1 MSHRKPNHRRRFG
14 VGKSVSPTG
23 PRARRPVLGDIG
35 EQDGLVIANH
45 GKAMLVEDGAG
56 QAHRCVARRRLDRA
70 VSGDRVCWH
79 ATAAGNGVVTQVL
92 PRRSILERPD
102 ERHRTRPIAAN
113 LDQIVAVIAPRPE
126 FQETLLDRYLV
137 TAEYAGI
144 RPVIVLNK
152 TDLLSTSALATVR
165 LRLAPYS
172 ALGYALRL
180 SSAKLAHGLE
190 ALVEQLR
197 DRSSILVGQSG
208 VGKSSLVKRLLPDAD
223 IAVGHISET
232 TRLGRH
238 TTTATTLYHLTC
250 GGDIVDSPGVRD
262 FGLWHIPA
270 KDIARSFVEFRRYLG
285 RCRFRNCTH
294 RHEPDC
300 ALRAAVNDGHI
311 QPRRFE
317 SYHAIITC
325 AES

>member
-1 MSHRKPNHRRRFG
+1 MRP
-14 VGKSVSPTG
+14 G
-23 PRARRPVLGDIG
+23 PCDIG

-45 GKAMLVEDGAG
+45 GKAILVEDSAG
-56 QAHRCVARRRLDRA
+56 QAHRCVTRPRVDRA
-70 VSGDRVCWH
+70 VSGDRVRWRPM
-79 ATAAGNGVVTQVL
+79 APGSGVVTRVL

-102 ERHRTRPIAAN
+102 DHHGTRPIAAN
-113 LDQIVAVIAPRPE
+113 LDQVVAVIAPRPE

-137 TAEYAGI
+137 TAEFTGI
-144 RPVIVLNK
+144 RPLIVLNK
-152 TDLLSTSALATVR
+152 ADLLSSEALASAR
-165 LRLAPYS
+165 RRLAPYS
-172 ALGYALRL
+172 ALGYALGL
-180 SSAKLAHGLE
+180 SSAKLDHGLD
-190 ALVEQLR
+190 ALAEELR

-208 VGKSSLVKRLLPDAD
+208 VGKSSLVKRLLPDLD
-223 IAVGHISET
+223 IAVGHISKT

-250 GGDIVDSPGVRD
+250 GGAIVDSPGVRD

-270 KDIARSFVEFRRYLG
+270 NDIARSFVEFREYLG

-317 SYHAIITC
+317 SYHAIV
-325 AES
+325 AGAG